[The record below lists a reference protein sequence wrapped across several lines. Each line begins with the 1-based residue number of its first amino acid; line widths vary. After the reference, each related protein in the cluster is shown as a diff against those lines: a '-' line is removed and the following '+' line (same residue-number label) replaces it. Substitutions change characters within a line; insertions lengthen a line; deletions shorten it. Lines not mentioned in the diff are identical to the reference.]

1 MSSLHLSSSLHKP
14 TWTFWRKMWLCKTL
28 HVTNARA
35 SGPNHNYKF
44 ASSEVNSKQQTD
56 KKIFSQSKILVA
68 SKKSFWTKI
77 KIWKMAEASEEGEKR
92 EALLHH
98 QFKTDPINQVW
109 TTFYCYLPMPNNAN
123 LCHCYI
129 CHIYYQSSVKTNPI
143 NNVETTF
150 HYLCHLLQIP
160 SLTMPY

>member
-1 MSSLHLSSSLHKP
+1 MFFIAAKATLVSEEWRMLAQRHRHTPVKANRVFQAARYSPSRLHLLVQPWNSRNLARQQLDHSLEEVYLLRP
-14 TWTFWRKMWLCKTL
+14 LPSRSAL
-28 HVTNARA
+28 A
-35 SGPNHNYKF
+35 SP
-44 ASSEVNSKQQTD
+44 SIQ
-56 KKIFSQSKILVA
+56 
-68 SKKSFWTKI
+68 
-77 KIWKMAEASEEGEKR
+77 
-92 EALLHH
+92 LLHH